1 MRRGPLAQTL
11 SWAGFYSKYGDE
23 QAFILDELEVQHGN

>member
-1 MRRGPLAQTL
+1 MRRGPLARTL

-23 QAFILDELEVQHGN
+23 QGFILDELEVQHGN